1 MFYFKLFCEF
11 KYLIFKKASKF
22 ITDALLKTDG
32 TNKLIEKGKA
42 CITPTNNPF
51 WKYPEDVHSGVR
63 TYLQEKNQKK
73 LKVETTTNT
82 LKIYIYSEMVR
93 SGRFRSSY
101 IKRIGRI
108 LRSALIG
115 AGILILFIVNNGNIL
130 TDGRKYRRRLN

>member
-1 MFYFKLFCEF
+1 MPHIQKSEQIYHECFTK
-11 KYLIFKKASKF
+11 
-22 ITDALLKTDG
+22 DRDG
-32 TNKLIEKGKA
+32 TNKLIQKGKA

-115 AGILILFIVNNGNIL
+115 AGFLILFIVCMQIALYSFHSFYSKNNSL
-130 TDGRKYRRRLN
+130 

>member
-1 MFYFKLFCEF
+1 MSHIQKSEQIYHECFTK
-11 KYLIFKKASKF
+11 
-22 ITDALLKTDG
+22 DRDG
-32 TNKLIEKGKA
+32 TNKLIQKGKA

-93 SGRFRSSY
+93 SERFRSSY

-115 AGILILFIVNNGNIL
+115 AGFLILFIVNNGNIL
-130 TDGRKYRRRLN
+130 TGGRRYRRRLN

>member
-1 MFYFKLFCEF
+1 MCEF
-11 KYLIFKKASKF
+11 KCIIFKKASKF

-82 LKIYIYSEMVR
+82 LKIYIYI
-93 SGRFRSSY
+93 FR
-101 IKRIGRI
+101 
-108 LRSALIG
+108 
-115 AGILILFIVNNGNIL
+115 
-130 TDGRKYRRRLN
+130 DG